1 MTPSP
6 CCVYCFYRSLNLASW
21 KLLSAL
27 FIFAHRC
34 PLSQPKTPA
43 SNFSDESMMGKPC
56 ALRVFSQT
64 FLAVRGLGGTR
75 HAITLEVGRFRSHST
90 FSLARMSFHCWLSL
104 SLSQKQHERGDA
116 VLNVLNFFA
125 LSCSSFHLLSSCRLR
140 LQPERWKLQCSLSQ
154 ILSNVVTKLSY
165 TVRPSATAFSRF
177 CLSWVKR
184 ASSSCHSAACTK
196 CAD

>member
-104 SLSQKQHERGDA
+104 SLSQKQRAWRCCPECIKLFRSFLLLIPPFVFLQIAAAAGEMEVT
-116 VLNVLNFFA
+116 VLPFA
-125 LSCSSFHLLSSCRLR
+125 DSEQRRYETVVYCTPICHRLLTLLPLLGKASLF
-140 LQPERWKLQCSLSQ
+140 KLPLCSL
-154 ILSNVVTKLSY
+154 
-165 TVRPSATAFSRF
+165 
-177 CLSWVKR
+177 
-184 ASSSCHSAACTK
+184 H
-196 CAD
+196 